1 MFSRFRSILKRVPGC
16 STWNGPDTRR
26 DDTDTEQR
34 GVFLITLSDNLK
46 NIAER
51 ITNVLPGERLEVGEV
66 ASLWYICHNKLIG
79 LATLEIYLSQA
90 EDVSLKALI
99 DAGLKKIAIPH
110 IEKIQQ
116 LLHKEGVELPSVHRR
131 TNLSIIGRDTGTGKF
146 IEDDEIAI
154 SIREILRLS
163 LMQEYEGM
171 VDSTRPDV
179 MDLCAVMYGEDYGGY
194 RKIVE
199 LARTKGWL
207 IPSPAWP

>member
-1 MFSRFRSILKRVPGC
+1 M
-16 STWNGPDTRR
+16 
-26 DDTDTEQR
+26 
-34 GVFLITLSDNLK
+34 
-46 NIAER
+46 
-51 ITNVLPGERLEVGEV
+51 
-66 ASLWYICHNKLIG
+66 
-79 LATLEIYLSQA
+79 SQA